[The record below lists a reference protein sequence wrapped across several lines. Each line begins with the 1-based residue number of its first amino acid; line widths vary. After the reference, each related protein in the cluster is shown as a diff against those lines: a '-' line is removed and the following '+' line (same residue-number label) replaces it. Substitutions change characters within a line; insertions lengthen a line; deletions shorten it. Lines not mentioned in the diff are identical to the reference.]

1 MRPTLEG
8 ALVAGADPSGSFSAD
23 ETRQNL
29 RATMLLGLPGDPAK
43 RPIFLFPRERSYA
56 PADDAGQ
63 PWDWSQAAS
72 GDSDDPGPARTVT
85 CGDDDGQ
92 VVCAW
97 EAGGGRGGTQSNETP
112 FGDFD
117 QSRLVLTILDA
128 DFELIDGFN
137 RVIIGGNRYRRV
149 YEMPN
154 IGLWD
159 LDVHQVIVEAI
170 DES

>member
-43 RPIFLFPRERSYA
+43 RPIFL
-56 PADDAGQ
+56 
-63 PWDWSQAAS
+63 
-72 GDSDDPGPARTVT
+72 
-85 CGDDDGQ
+85 
-92 VVCAW
+92 
-97 EAGGGRGGTQSNETP
+97 
-112 FGDFD
+112 
-117 QSRLVLTILDA
+117 
-128 DFELIDGFN
+128 LIDGFN